1 MNKIKLE
8 NSESDK
14 IEILNTLKG
23 MNGSMKEFISNLE
36 EKFKNTFKSSAG
48 KIYGIYNK
56 SKLNRNFNSSW
67 SETDKSYLYSTLKHK
82 TNKK

>member
-48 KIYGIYNK
+48 KIYGIK
-56 SKLNRNFNSSW
+56 AKQEF
-67 SETDKSYLYSTLKHK
+67 
-82 TNKK
+82 